1 MAELSRQAAEAA
13 AYRVGLLLDDGD
25 IVFEGGTPETVSGLP
40 NLVQALQLRI
50 LTPWGTDPI
59 NSAYGLDLRDAF
71 TIGLGRDAMKA
82 LVRLNL
88 IRTVSADPRVAELR
102 AVLFDD
108 DPAYLIAHPGATVPT
123 NSDQRRHALAEI
135 DFDPVPVQRAPGAAA
150 SVTALT
156 GSSAALSLLTD
167 LSW

>member
-1 MAELSRQAAEAA
+1 MAELSKQAAEEAT
-13 AYRVGLLLDDGD
+13 YGIGLLLDDGD
-25 IVFEGGTPETVSGLP
+25 IVFEAGTPGTVSGLP

-108 DPAYLIAHPGATVPT
+108 DPAYFAAHPGATAPA
-123 NSDQRRHALAEI
+123 NSDQRRHAMVEV
-135 DFDPVPVQRAPGAAA
+135 DFDPVPVQQTPGATA

-156 GSSAALSLLTD
+156 GSSPALSLLTD